1 MGKGGVVKT
10 EVQDPALRPGGGPD
24 LTLADVARRAG
35 VSPMTVSNVINGRP
49 GVRPATRQRVLD
61 AVAATGYRVNPMARA
76 LAGGRSR
83 MLSVFTPQLNRPYAA
98 EVVQGAAGAAEASR
112 YDLVVVMRS
121 GGGGADLSLMARL
134 SAGALL
140 IQPSAGDW
148 PRRGELPPHLVSVDG
163 PGERVLGADN
173 AGGARQATAHLLAL
187 GHTRIGLITGLRSEP
202 QGPQTGR
209 DDAAERLRGYQE
221 TLRSAGLD
229 PESLVRHG
237 DYTQESGAR
246 AARELLSLTPAPTAV
261 FAAGDAMALGALH
274 AAQDLGLRVPQ
285 DLSVVGFDDLP
296 IAAAARPALT
306 TVRQPLRRMGEVA
319 VQLLVELAEGGTPD
333 LPPPFPTELVVRE
346 SSGPLRR
353 GQD

>member
-1 MGKGGVVKT
+1 MT
-10 EVQDPALRPGGGPD
+10 ETGGPGAAQQSA
-24 LTLADVARRAG
+24 LTLADVARHAG

-61 AVAATGYRVNPMARA
+61 AVAATGYRVNEVARA

-83 MLSVFTPQLNRPYAA
+83 VLSVFTPQLNRPYAA
-98 EVVQGAAGAAEASR
+98 EVVQGAAQAAEALH

-140 IQPSAGDW
+140 IQPSGGDW
-148 PRRGELPPHLVSVDG
+148 PRRSDLPPHLVSVDG

-187 GHTRIGLITGLRSEP
+187 GHTRVGLISGLLAEP
-202 QGPQTGR
+202 DGPQTGR
-209 DDAAERLRGYQE
+209 DDAAERLSGYQE
-221 TLRSAGLD
+221 TLRAAGLD
-229 PESLVRHG
+229 PLTYVRHG

-246 AARELLSLTPAPTAV
+246 AARELLALSPPPTAL

-274 AAQDLGLRVPQ
+274 AAQDLGFRVPQ

-296 IAAAARPALT
+296 VAAAARPALT
-306 TVRQPLRRMGEVA
+306 TVRQPLRQMGEVA
-319 VQLLVELAEGGTPD
+319 VRLLVELAGGGAPE
-333 LPPPFPTELVVRE
+333 LPPPFPTGLVVRE
-346 SSGPLRR
+346 SSGPVPPS
-353 GQD
+353 GA